1 MSRGSSAEKEPDD
14 LNSEFVEIDPTSDE
28 GGYNEVLGKGAFKTV
43 YKAFDELEGI
53 EVAWNQVKVVDLLR
67 NADDLDRLY
76 SEVHL
81 LKTLKHKNIIKFYSS
96 WVDAKNNNI
105 NFITEVFTS
114 GTLRQYRKRHKQV
127 DKRALKKWSRQILS
141 GLLYLHSHDPPVIHR
156 DLKCD
161 NIFVN
166 GNQGEV
172 KIGDLG
178 LAAILRHA
186 NSAHTV
192 IGTPEFMAPEL
203 YEEEYNELVDI
214 YAFGMC
220 LLELVTFEYPYVEC
234 NNAAQIYKKVTSGT
248 KPASLAKVK
257 DPEVKKFIEQCIA
270 NVSERL
276 SAKELL
282 QDPFLQLDSE
292 NDLTHG
298 PTSNQPDNCGQSN
311 ASPNSDQAE
320 QGSSG
325 VDFTMEGQ
333 RKDINTI
340 SLKLRFEDSTGQV
353 RNILFPFDIVADT
366 SVSVATEMVAELDLT
381 DQDVTTIASMIDTE
395 IQAYF
400 PDWRPFENGT
410 VSDSNEHDSEA
421 EDPSGNFC
429 LERLPSGRK
438 YWSDSPKA
446 AGADS
451 PSSFAQSNAS
461 IELISYGS
469 QDISVEFYDGNDDSF
484 LKNQREYHSNTSS
497 LKLQRNSLHFSDH
510 DENKVVIGPSPL
522 SISNK
527 QASSNKINENH
538 EQAVFCTGSKT
549 CNFGSK
555 SEQNKEDHKQLHET
569 SEPLESEY
577 MQSLSQKLEQLL
589 IEQQRE
595 LHEVQKKHE
604 IAIAYV
610 LKELP
615 PEQHGIVL
623 TLCHAK
629 VTYPKKK
636 T

>member
-14 LNSEFVEIDPTSDE
+14 LNPEFAEIDPTRRY
-28 GGYNEVLGKGAFKTV
+28 GRYNEVLGKGAFKTV

-114 GTLRQYRKRHKQV
+114 GTLRQYRKRHKHV
-127 DKRALKKWSRQILS
+127 DKRALKKWSRQIL
-141 GLLYLHSHDPPVIHR
+141 
-156 DLKCD
+156 
-161 NIFVN
+161 
-166 GNQGEV
+166 
-172 KIGDLG
+172 
-178 LAAILRHA
+178 
-186 NSAHTV
+186 
-192 IGTPEFMAPEL
+192 GTPEFMAPEL

-234 NNAAQIYKKVTSGT
+234 SNAAQIYKKVTSGM
-248 KPASLAKVK
+248 KPASLTKVK

-298 PTSNQPDNCGQSN
+298 PTSNQPDDGGQSN

-325 VDFTMEGQ
+325 VDFSMEGQ

-381 DQDVTTIASMIDTE
+381 DQDVTTIAAMIDTE

-400 PDWRPFENGT
+400 PNWKPLENGT
-410 VSDSNEHDSEA
+410 VSYSNEHDSEA
-421 EDPSGNFC
+421 EDEISALPNELDPSANFC
-429 LERLPSGRK
+429 LEHLPSGRK

-461 IELISYGS
+461 IELISHGS
-469 QDISVEFYDGNDDSF
+469 QDISVEVYEGNDDSF
-484 LKNQREYHSNTSS
+484 PKNQREYHSNTSS
-497 LKLQRNSLHFSDH
+497 PKLQRNSPHFSDH
-510 DENKVVIGPSPL
+510 DENKVAIDPSPL

-527 QASSNKINENH
+527 QASSNKPNENH
-538 EQAVFCTGSKT
+538 EQAVFCSGSKT

-555 SEQNKEDHKQLHET
+555 LEQNKEDHKQLHET
-569 SEPLESEY
+569 SGPLESENL
-577 MQSLSQKLEQLL
+577 QSLSQKLEQLL

-604 IAIAYV
+604 IAIADI
-610 LKELP
+610 LNELP

-623 TLCHAK
+623 NMCRAK
-629 VTYPKKK
+629 VTYPAKQ